1 MLRSTTLILLALTVC
16 MLPAQAHPVRPIFDA
31 FEVATVKPV
40 DPDAKSG
47 RFLRMDSAN
56 HFVARNYTVQL
67 LLAAAYDLP
76 ANAISG
82 GPGWISSAKYEIAA
96 VTPGTVRPT
105 RDEQMFML
113 RKLLA
118 ERFHLT
124 VHRQPKEMG
133 IYTLELAKD
142 GPKLKPSTAH
152 PDDPSNVVCTVYP
165 DHVLLPAVNVAI
177 DDVTRMMQRAILDR
191 PIVDKTGL
199 TGRYDFNLEWAPDSS
214 QFGGEIVPDAGTNSP
229 PLFLA
234 MEQQLGLKL
243 TRGRGPVSTLVVDH
257 LDRPSEN

>member
-1 MLRSTTLILLALTVC
+1 MLRQTTLILLVLLARL
-16 MLPAQAHPVRPIFDA
+16 LPAQAHPTRPSFDA
-31 FEVATVKPV
+31 FDVATIKPV
-40 DPDAKSG
+40 GPDAKNG

-82 GPGWISSAKYEIAA
+82 GPGWISSDKYDIAA

-105 RDEQMFML
+105 RDEQMLML
-113 RKLLA
+113 RKLLV
-118 ERFHLT
+118 ERFHLAI
-124 VHRQPKEMG
+124 HRQSREMG

-142 GPKLKPSTAH
+142 GPKLKPSVAQ
-152 PDDPSNVVCTVYP
+152 PDDPSNVICTVYP

-191 PIVDKTGL
+191 PVVDKTGL
-199 TGRYDFNLEWAPDSS
+199 TGRYDFNLEWAPDIS

-229 PLFLA
+229 PLFTA

-243 TRGRGPVSTLVVDH
+243 TRARGPVSTLVVDH
-257 LDRPSEN
+257 LERPSEN

>member
-1 MLRSTTLILLALTVC
+1 MLVRRLLMLLALTAR
-16 MLPAQAHPVRPIFDA
+16 MLPAQAHPVRPSFEA

-82 GPGWISSAKYEIAA
+82 GPGWISSDKYDIFAI
-96 VTPGTVRPT
+96 TPGSTRPT

-118 ERFHLT
+118 ERFHLAL
-124 VHRQPKEMG
+124 HRQPKEMG
-133 IYTLELAKD
+133 IYTLEVAKD
-142 GPKLKPSTAH
+142 GPKLNPSAAQ

-165 DHVLLPAVNVAI
+165 DHVLLPAVNVSVG
-177 DDVTRMMQRAILDR
+177 DVTRMMQRAILDR
-191 PIVDKTGL
+191 PVVDKTGL
-199 TGRYDFNLEWAPDSS
+199 TGRYDFHLEWAPDSS

-234 MEQQLGLKL
+234 LEEQIGLKL
-243 TRGRGPVSTLVVDH
+243 TRTRGLVSTLVVDH